1 MRDLGPV
8 GVDARRRRTLRRR
21 LYYGKIPTGYGI
33 LIIMINLSPLGL
45 RSLDVLMDTVDVYFG

>member
-1 MRDLGPV
+1 MRDLDPV

-21 LYYGKIPTGYGI
+21 LYYGKILTEYGI
-33 LIIMINLSPLGL
+33 LIVMINLSPLGL